1 MLLSIDAGGS
11 ATRWA
16 LLGADGTIHAEGRLD
31 PLTGHLYTVQDEQ
44 RAATLLKMLISQL
57 TEPVQ
62 AVVAGITGLGDPA
75 WFRASLA
82 ALLDLA
88 PGRVQVGSDMQ
99 LAYAAHFAPGE
110 GVLVYAGTGSVG
122 WAVTASGAVLRS
134 GGHGFLL
141 GDEGGAF
148 WQGREAVRRVLLA
161 QDGGDAPS
169 PLLAAELTALTLGSE
184 WPRLRRHVYEG
195 GRAALAALAPAA
207 YRAALAGDTD
217 ARDISTQ
224 AGEQL
229 AALARTL
236 LGRLPPDL
244 PVVLC
249 GGAANTLVRAAFEA
263 ALPGVR
269 QLPPRPPL
277 LGALR
282 LSPLNQGQLTQ
293 TQEPAP

>member
-1 MLLSIDAGGS
+1 MLLSVDAGGS
-11 ATRWA
+11 ATKWA
-16 LLGADGTIHAEGRLD
+16 LLGPDGTFHAEGRLE

-44 RAATLLKMLISQL
+44 NAARLLQSLVGQL
-57 TEPVQ
+57 PERPQ
-62 AVVAGITGLGDPA
+62 AVVAGITGLGDSA

-88 PGRVQVGSDMQ
+88 PELVHVGSDMQ

-110 GVLVYAGTGSVG
+110 GVLVYAGTGSVSWVQLQG
-122 WAVTASGAVLRS
+122 GEVLRA

-161 QDGGDAPS
+161 QDRGEGPS
-169 PLLAAELTALTLGSE
+169 PLLAAQLAGMTLGSD
-184 WPRLRRHVYEG
+184 WPHLRRWVYEG
-195 GRAALAALAPAA
+195 GKTALASLAPAVE
-207 YRAALAGDTD
+207 RAALAGDAVALGILKD
-217 ARDISTQ
+217 
-224 AGEQL
+224 AGEYL
-229 AALARTL
+229 ATLAQTL
-236 LGRLPPDL
+236 LRRCPPHL

-249 GGAANTLVRAAFEA
+249 GGAANPLVRADFEA

-269 QLPPRPPL
+269 QLPPRSPL

-282 LSPLNQGQLTQ
+282 LSPLLALQLV
-293 TQEPAP
+293 PAP